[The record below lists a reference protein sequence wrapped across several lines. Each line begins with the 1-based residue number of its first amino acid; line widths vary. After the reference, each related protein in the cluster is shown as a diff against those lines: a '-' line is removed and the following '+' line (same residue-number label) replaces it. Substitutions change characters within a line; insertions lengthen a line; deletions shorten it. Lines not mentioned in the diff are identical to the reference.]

1 MKRWEPPGEQVV
13 EAPKPRRWP
22 IVILVLAIL
31 GVGGAGVWTIWQHGR
46 PRSPTGSLAP
56 VTNVRSDVS
65 AAGDSLEVA
74 VSWGVE
80 PSAPAG
86 QPDSVRLEVGLGDG
100 RESSIRVIPNDRL
113 SDTLRLPAPVPGQ
126 TAGGYSCV
134 AAVYSTHLSRESCTP
149 WQFVRPAAQLQTAPA
164 LPDSTAKRPG
174 EAARSG
180 AGRAVATIVIQPS
193 GQQVDPDIGGKCAD
207 WQRRY
212 PSRHVWVEV
221 NREAVPEC
229 MGPNG
234 KPTVAQFCAFAI
246 LTDGRRVKTRN
257 SANNPYCEQLFQAWI
272 RERLT

>member
-22 IVILVLAIL
+22 IVILVLAIF

-56 VTNVRSDVS
+56 VTTVRSDVS
-65 AAGDSLEVA
+65 ADGDSLEVA
-74 VSWGVE
+74 VSWALE

-86 QPDSVRLEVGLGDG
+86 RPDSVRLEVGLGDG
-100 RESSIRVIPNDRL
+100 RDASIHVIPNDRP

-126 TAGGYSCV
+126 TASGYSCV

-164 LPDSTAKRPG
+164 LPDSAAKPPG
-174 EAARSG
+174 GSARSAAG
-180 AGRAVATIVIQPS
+180 AAVARIVIQPS

-246 LTDGRRVKTRN
+246 LADGRRVKTRN